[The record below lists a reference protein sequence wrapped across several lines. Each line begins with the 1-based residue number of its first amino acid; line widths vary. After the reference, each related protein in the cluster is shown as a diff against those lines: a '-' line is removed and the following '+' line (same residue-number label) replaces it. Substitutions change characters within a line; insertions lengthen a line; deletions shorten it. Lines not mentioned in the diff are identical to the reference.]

1 MAIKQSHVIIAASL
15 AAVGIILS
23 FTLVWADLQS
33 QVETL
38 TEEKEAQQGEL
49 EEQQIQLEREE
60 TIRLQQQREL
70 EEQQIQAKQER
81 QRLEAE
87 MQQQQIQAEQELKIL
102 EEQKLV
108 ESEKSQIRLLAESSP
123 ILTGLINGELTF
135 YVNQLPSYVSS
146 DVREGVES
154 LASSLNGK
162 YVQSV
167 KLKRVYSTNADF
179 TVNWVKDYQEEAI
192 GRQIGS
198 HLLVGLGRD
207 NCLGEWKPFDEYSV
221 KVIMWQEIGHALGYD
236 HTSDEYNVMYPRL
249 DHRYE
254 YEYDETITLRDGWWR
269 HLALCASGEV
279 FFTTERVSSTGG
291 YKVYVLD
298 AGSSP
303 ADVIAGTE
311 SFYADCSGYEDNYS
325 AFSKSCNVESG
336 STLVLYNPS
345 LLGFGNDIEI
355 KIKIRDVESR
365 KDLSITFD
373 NDNMFYSQE
382 YLNYVREL
390 FGNKKVVDT
399 YDKFTNT
406 PEEQEEFQRLID
418 KMKENLGY
426 K

>member
-1 MAIKQSHVIIAASL
+1 M
-15 AAVGIILS
+15 
-23 FTLVWADLQS
+23 
-33 QVETL
+33 
-38 TEEKEAQQGEL
+38 
-49 EEQQIQLEREE
+49 QLEREE

-70 EEQQIQAKQER
+70 EE
-81 QRLEAE
+81 
-87 MQQQQIQAEQELKIL
+87 QQIQAEQELKIL

-162 YVQSV
+162 YIQSV

-192 GRQIGS
+192 GRQVGS
-198 HLLVGLGRD
+198 YLIVGLGRD

-221 KVIMWQEIGHALGYD
+221 KAIMWQEIGHALGYA
-236 HTSDEYNVMYPRL
+236 HSSDENNVMYSKL
-249 DHRYE
+249 DYRYE
-254 YEYDETITLRDGWWR
+254 YEYDETFTLRDGWWNQFPF
-269 HLALCASGEV
+269 CTSGEIY
-279 FFTTERVSSTGG
+279 FSTERVSSTGG
-291 YKVYVLD
+291 YEVYVLGAD
-298 AGSSP
+298 SNP
-303 ADVIAGTE
+303 DDVIIGTE
-311 SFYADCSGYEDNYS
+311 SFYADCSGYEDTYS
-325 AFSKSCNVESG
+325 AFSKYCNVESG
-336 STLVLYNPS
+336 SSLVLYNPS
-345 LLGFGNDIEI
+345 LLGFGLEDDIEI
-355 KIKIRDVESR
+355 KIKIKDVESR
-365 KDLSITFD
+365 RDLSTTFD
-373 NDNMFYSQE
+373 NDSMFYTQE

-399 YDKFTNT
+399 YDKFINT
-406 PEEQEEFQRLID
+406 PEEREEVQRYID